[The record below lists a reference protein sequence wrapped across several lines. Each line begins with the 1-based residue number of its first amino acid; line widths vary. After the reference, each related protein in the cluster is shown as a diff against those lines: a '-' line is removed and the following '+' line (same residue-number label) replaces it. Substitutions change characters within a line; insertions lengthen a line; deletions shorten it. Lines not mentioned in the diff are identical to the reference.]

1 MNDNVISLPRGHA
14 SALQAQRWVVRID
27 SGRLSAQERQ
37 DLQAWLAE
45 DPAHAKLLD
54 THALLWVESSR
65 ATVPLVVSGPVRPVQ
80 AKGRFLTA
88 GLRASAWA
96 LLHGPTT
103 WGLAG
108 GLLVLALAWVLWG
121 TPIRGLIDPP
131 STPRAMRV
139 AMTTEIGQRLE
150 VPLADGSRV
159 QLNTASTIQ
168 VAYSK
173 ERRRVVLD
181 RGEGLFDVA
190 KDAQRPFE
198 VVAGTTTVR
207 AIGTRFSVYRKP
219 DDRTEV
225 TVFEGVVEIV
235 KEKTRVTDQPLRLGI
250 GQTIATQADQVVL
263 QQLAKPALEHKLAWL
278 EDRIVFDRVSLG
290 EAVAQVNRYSQIPLR
305 VVDPALTNV
314 LLSGAFSTAEIP
326 VFINSLEQGFGLQV
340 QRAAGVYLISKA
352 SVR

>member
-1 MNDNVISLPRGHA
+1 MNDNVISLPRGDA
-14 SALQAQRWVVRID
+14 SALRAQEWVVRID
-27 SGRLSAQERQ
+27 SGRLTTQERQ

-54 THALLWVESSR
+54 THALLWAESSR
-65 ATVPLVVSGPVRPVQ
+65 ATFPPVASGAVLPVQ
-80 AKGRFLTA
+80 PKGRFPTA
-88 GLRASAWA
+88 GVRASAWA
-96 LLHGPTT
+96 SLHGPTS
-103 WGLAG
+103 WGLA
-108 GLLVLALAWVLWG
+108 GLLVLALAWLLWG
-121 TPIRGLIDPP
+121 TPIRGLVDPP
-131 STPRAMRV
+131 STPRAMQV
-139 AMTTEIGQRLE
+139 SMTTEVGQRLE
-150 VPLADGSRV
+150 VPLVDGSRV

-181 RGEGLFDVA
+181 RGEGVFDVA

-207 AIGTRFSVYRKP
+207 AIGTRFSVYRMP

-235 KEKTRVTDQPLRLGI
+235 KEKARVTDQPLRLGI
-250 GQTIATQADQVVL
+250 GQTIATQADKVVL
-263 QQLAKPALEHKLAWL
+263 QQLAKPALERKLAWV

-290 EAVAQVNRYSQIPLR
+290 EAVAQVNRYSPIPLR
-305 VVDPALTNV
+305 VVDPELTNV